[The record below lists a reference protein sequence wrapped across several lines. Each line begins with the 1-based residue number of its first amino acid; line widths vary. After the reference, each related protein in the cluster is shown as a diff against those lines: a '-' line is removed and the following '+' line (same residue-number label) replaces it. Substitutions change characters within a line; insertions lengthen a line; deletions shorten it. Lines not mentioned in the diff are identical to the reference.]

1 MDAKVEF
8 KNIGCSFN
16 LNSCKMRRDVRKLQ
30 KDSLLSNFS
39 SHVVFGQ
46 QKILGKICSLMID
59 QCLKFLES
67 SRICLLTF
75 NLIVFEQM
83 KRFVFPANFGFS
95 AFLLGRDKIMW
106 GHWWLYF
113 NVNERL

>member
-1 MDAKVEF
+1 MQKVLHFVKMDEA
-8 KNIGCSFN
+8 
-16 LNSCKMRRDVRKLQ
+16 
-30 KDSLLSNFS
+30 S
-39 SHVVFGQ
+39 S
-46 QKILGKICSLMID
+46 K
-59 QCLKFLES
+59 S
-67 SRICLLTF
+67 SIICLLTF

-113 NVNERL
+113 DVNERL